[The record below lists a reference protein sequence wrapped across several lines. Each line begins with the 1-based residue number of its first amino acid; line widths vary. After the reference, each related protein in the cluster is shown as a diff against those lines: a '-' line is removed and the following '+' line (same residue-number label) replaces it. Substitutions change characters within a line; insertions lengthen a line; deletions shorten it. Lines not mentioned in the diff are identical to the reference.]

1 MFIKVNDKYGKE
13 IRINVN
19 SIVYYLPSTN
29 NTTEINL
36 KDKSYVIVE
45 QSVEEIDKMVELV
58 QINKLDSV
66 SLKK

>member
-1 MFIKVNDKYGKE
+1 MFIKVNDKYKKE
-13 IRINVN
+13 FRINVD

-58 QINKLDSV
+58 QINKSDSV

>member
-13 IRINVN
+13 LRINVD
-19 SIVYYLPSTN
+19 SILYYNTN
-29 NTTEINL
+29 NGNGTEIKL

-45 QSVEEIDKMVELV
+45 QSVEEIDRMVELV
-58 QINKLDSV
+58 QINKQDSV

>member
-1 MFIKVNDKYGKE
+1 MFIKVNDKYKKE
-13 IRINVN
+13 IRINVD

-58 QINKLDSV
+58 QINKSDSV

>member
-1 MFIKVNDKYGKE
+1 MFIKVNDKYKKE
-13 IRINVN
+13 FRINVD

-36 KDKSYVIVE
+36 KDKSYVIAE

-58 QINKLDSV
+58 QINKSDSV